1 LANGISGVLL
11 IDEAYVDFA
20 EENCAALVKDFDNV
34 IVLRSMSKGYSLAGI
49 RFGYAIA
56 QPGLIEGLMKVKD
69 SYNVDAVAVVAATA
83 AIKDRKHFKQTI
95 EKVKAERK
103 RLTAQLRNLGFD
115 VPDSSANFVLAKC
128 RNRKAVEV
136 YEKLKQRN
144 IYVRYFAYPEL
155 KDKLRISIGTS
166 EQNDKL
172 LSALK
177 DILSG

>member
-1 LANGISGVLL
+1 
-11 IDEAYVDFA
+11 VDFA
-20 EENCAALVKDFDNV
+20 EANCAALVKDFDNV
-34 IVLRSMSKGYSLAGI
+34 IILRSMSKGYCLAGI

-69 SYNVDAVAVVAATA
+69 SYNIGAVAIAAATA
-83 AIKDRKHFKQTI
+83 AIKDQKYFRETV

-103 RLTAQLRNLGFD
+103 RLTGQLRNLGFD

-144 IYVRYFAYPEL
+144 IHIRYFAYPEL
-155 KDKLRISIGTS
+155 EDKLRITIGTS

-177 DILSG
+177 EILSG